1 VISRVH
7 GQLMSRNLDRVEI
20 LTAGGLAYEVHIPLG
35 VVEKLPAVGEQV
47 LLHTHLVV
55 KEDDWQLYGFG
66 SIFEREVFRRILL
79 AKGVGPG
86 LALGMLSALTAER
99 VVRAIQEK
107 DIALLITIPRI
118 GRKKAEQIV
127 LDLADKMDD
136 AYTAR
141 DASDIAGRTTG
152 AVAEDAI
159 RAMMSLGFSTSESER
174 AVRAAMDELGRSSGA
189 QGDSAA
195 ELIKR
200 ALAHASGTGR
210 G

>member
-1 VISRVH
+1 MISRIH
-7 GQLMSRNLDRVEI
+7 GELVSRALDQVEV
-20 LTAGGLAYEVHIPLG
+20 LTSGGLAYDVRIPLS
-35 VVEKLPAVGEQV
+35 VVEKLPALGETV

-55 KEDDWQLYGFG
+55 KEDDWQLYGF
-66 SIFEREVFRRILL
+66 SSMFEREVFRRILL

-86 LALGMLSALTAER
+86 LALGMLSALSAER

-127 LDLADKMDD
+127 LDLADKLDD
-136 AYTAR
+136 ALAAR
-141 DASDIAGRTTG
+141 DPAESVGRTTG

-159 RAMMSLGFSTSESER
+159 RAMMSLGFSTTESER
-174 AVRAAMDELGRSSGA
+174 AVRAAMDELGRNGA
-189 QGDSAA
+189 APGDSAA